1 MAEPVYRASEF
12 VARTFLRLTGSRV
25 TYLGDENVPAQGGC
39 VVAINH
45 TSYIDWAL
53 AALAFRR
60 PGGRR
65 VRPMV
70 KIELQKVK
78 IVGFMMKHNKAIPV
92 DRSAGAD
99 AYAAAVERLREGEA
113 VAVFPEATISRSFEL
128 KDFKSGAAR
137 MAIEADVPIIPIVV
151 WGSQRIWT
159 KGLPRQIGRNKVPI
173 TVAIGPPLQA
183 LPDVAQTTDL
193 LHEAMTSLL
202 HQVQQNY
209 SHPTGE
215 NWVPHRLGGTA
226 PTLEEAAQLDADESA
241 GKAAGRKPH
250 SSR

>member
-25 TYLGDENVPAQGGC
+25 TYLGEENVPEQGGC

-45 TSYIDWAL
+45 TSFIDWAL

-78 IVGFMMKHNKAIPV
+78 IVGFMMKHNRAIPV
-92 DRSAGAD
+92 DRSAGAG
-99 AYAAAVERLREGEA
+99 AYAVAVERLQEGEA

-128 KDFKSGAAR
+128 KDFKTGAAR
-137 MAIEADVPIIPIVV
+137 MAVEADVPIVPIIV

-159 KGLPRQIGRNKVPI
+159 KGLPRQLGRNKVPI
-173 TVAIGPPLQA
+173 TVAIGPPLRAVQ
-183 LPDVAQTTDL
+183 DVARTNEL
-193 LHEAMTSLL
+193 LHETMTSLL
-202 HQVQQNY
+202 HQVQRNY

-215 NWVPHRLGGTA
+215 NWVPRRLGGTA
-226 PTLEEAAQLDADESA
+226 PTLEEAAQMDADESA
-241 GKAAGRKPH
+241 ARVAARK
-250 SSR
+250 

>member
-25 TYLGDENVPAQGGC
+25 TYVGDENVPVQGGC

-70 KIELQKVK
+70 KVELQKVK
-78 IVGFMMKHNKAIPV
+78 IVGFMMKHNRAIPV
-92 DRSAGAD
+92 DRSAGAG
-99 AYAAAVERLREGEA
+99 AYAEAVERLKEGEA
-113 VAVFPEATISRSFEL
+113 VAIFPEATISRSFEL
-128 KDFKSGAAR
+128 KEFKTGAAR
-137 MAIEADVPIIPIVV
+137 MSVEAGVPIVPIIV

-159 KGLPRQIGRNKVPI
+159 KGLPKRIGRNKFPI
-173 TVAIGPPLQA
+173 TVAVGPPLQPA
-183 LPDVAQTTDL
+183 SDVTATNRL

-202 HQVQQNY
+202 HQVQQHY
-209 SHPTGE
+209 PHAAGE
-215 NWVPHRLGGTA
+215 DWVPHRLGGTA
-226 PTLEEAAQLDADESA
+226 PTLEEAAQLDADERA
-241 GKAAGRKPH
+241 EKAADRKPH
-250 SSR
+250 LSR